1 MIVHSLEVEKDLLC
15 PKEDNEKLLGLE
27 VPYYSVSGVLM
38 NLANYT
44 RPNIALFVNYLWDI
58 VLHQLKDIGI
68 KPIMYYNN
76 ISVCYFE
83 GSES

>member
-1 MIVHSLEVEKDLLC
+1 MDKSHPLSSLMIVHSLEVEKDLLC

-44 RPNIALFVNYLWDI
+44 RPNIALLVNLLVRCSSTPTRRHWNKANH
-58 VLHQLKDIGI
+58 VLQ
-68 KPIMYYNN
+68 
-76 ISVCYFE
+76 
-83 GSES
+83 

>member
-44 RPNIALFVNYLWDI
+44 RPNIALFVNCLWDI
-58 VLHQLKDIGI
+58 ILHQLIDIRI

-76 ISVCYFE
+76 MSVCYSE
-83 GSES
+83 GSKS